1 MRPVEPTSKVG
12 GFEKGQTQTVGNFFA
27 ETPDLAFLEASQ
39 TPGATLH
46 IFGWEIVLFA
56 ALLFLVD
63 LDAELGD
70 QHSDRLRRG
79 SYGVSLYVNL
89 DTQRGVRAVLF
100 LVAMMSLSIFA
111 YRRREFKSVL
121 RLAGIALAA
130 NVVHAVIENLSP
142 AKADESL

>member
-1 MRPVEPTSKVG
+1 MPCDGLIPTG
-12 GFEKGQTQTVGNFFA
+12 
-27 ETPDLAFLEASQ
+27 
-39 TPGATLH
+39 
-46 IFGWEIVLFA
+46 LFA

>member
-63 LDAELGD
+63 FDAELGD

-89 DTQRGVRAVLF
+89 DTQRGGHIRV
-100 LVAMMSLSIFA
+100 SKT
-111 YRRREFKSVL
+111 EFQVCARVGCHSPGHVQGAS
-121 RLAGIALAA
+121 AGHA
-130 NVVHAVIENLSP
+130 NMRTRKV
-142 AKADESL
+142 